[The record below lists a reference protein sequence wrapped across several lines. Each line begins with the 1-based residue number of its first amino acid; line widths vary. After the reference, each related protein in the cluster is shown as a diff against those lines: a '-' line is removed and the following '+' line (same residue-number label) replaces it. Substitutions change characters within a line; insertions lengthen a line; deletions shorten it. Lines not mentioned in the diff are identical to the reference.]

1 MGGTTVTPEERE
13 ELLAAYALGTL
24 GGPDAAAVRDL
35 VRSDRAAADEL
46 ASYHE
51 IVDLIALSAPL
62 RRVDPSLRARVL
74 EAARR
79 ERPVVARRHR
89 DLRRLFPWAAVA
101 AVLALFVVWGM
112 NMQQEVDALRGDNAA
127 LTAIVESDA
136 KRIETLLNLDRDTSS
151 RALRLE
157 MESTAADLQ
166 LGLAVGTAPDVRWG
180 ALEATSA
187 GHRARGHF
195 LWSDEVGAG
204 TVTILDLPDLPLG
217 EVYEVWVRNSLQWVS
232 AGVLELD
239 EDGGVQA
246 IVVPDAQISPT
257 RVAIAVS
264 PDGGS
269 DTIGSPVVLESVLGP

>member
-1 MGGTTVTPEERE
+1 MVTPEERE

-35 VRSDRAAADEL
+35 VRSDRDAADEL

-79 ERPVVARRHR
+79 ERPVARRRR
-89 DLRRLFPWAAVA
+89 DLHRLFPWAAVA
-101 AVLALFVVWGM
+101 AVLALFVAWGM

-127 LTAIVESDA
+127 LTAVVESDA

-157 MESTAADLQ
+157 LESTTADLQ

-232 AGVLELD
+232 AGVLEPD
-239 EDGGVQA
+239 EDGGVQTV
-246 IVVPDAQISPT
+246 VVPDAQISPT

-269 DTIGSPVVLESVLGP
+269 DAIGSPVVLEGVLGP